1 MGRYLKGGIM
11 KKKILFC
18 TGEGIGN
25 TVECAPVLNTL
36 KSMGYTVDMWHAFGA
51 FSIKNNLFPL
61 YVDKYF
67 VGPKIIGAI
76 NLDEYEG
83 MVSTIWTQHV
93 VKNIPLKLLAP
104 IKGLRMDRSEVDIYL
119 DIARAL
125 GAKEED
131 IRWTGECD
139 YIQRKEVYDV
149 VIADGCNKGQ
159 PAQWEIKSYPH
170 YEEVVKILKEKDYS
184 VASIGTPNEYVKGT
198 VDKTGL
204 SIMDAGGLIKNA
216 KVLLSNDSGMYH
228 YANTLG
234 TTTVVIFTATS
245 IEKNYDERFHV
256 YTTILCE
263 DLECRPCQAG
273 QRWKS
278 CDGWMCQDIDPASV
292 AHTVEEK
299 LHE

>member
-1 MGRYLKGGIM
+1 MSIN
-11 KKKILFC
+11 KKILFC

-25 TVECAPVLNTL
+25 VLQCLPVLRTL
-36 KSMGYTVDMWHAFGA
+36 KETLGYTVDMWHAFGG
-51 FSIKNNLFPL
+51 FKIPDTIFP
-61 YVDKYF
+61 YVNAQF
-67 VGPKIIGAI
+67 TGAGI
-76 NLDEYEG
+76 NLSIINEYEG
-83 MVSTIWTQHV
+83 LVSTFWTRNHI
-93 VKNIPLKLLAP
+93 KSIPLKLLAP
-104 IKGLRMDRSEVDIYL
+104 IKELRMDRSEVDIYL
-119 DIARAL
+119 DIARDL

-131 IRWTGECD
+131 IRWTGECN
-139 YIQRKEVYDV
+139 YNKKEESYDV

-159 PAQWEIKSYPH
+159 AAQWEIKSYPH

-184 VASIGTPNEYVKGT
+184 VASIGMPNEYVKGT
-198 VDKTGL
+198 VDRTGL
-204 SIMDAGGLIKNA
+204 RLLESGGIIKSA

-273 QRWKS
+273 RGWKN
-278 CDGWMCQDIDPASV
+278 CDGWMCQDIDPVSV
-292 AHTVEEK
+292 AYVVEEK
-299 LHE
+299 LNA